1 MPAPGTMASK
11 TQQRAFSAPWQSA
24 DPSGDGNGSQ
34 KSFLMGQKWA
44 SPFSKIGTQKEA
56 EMDMQKSSLQ
66 YSQGSQ
72 QIASKLLQNFQVAP
86 YPSMVSSP
94 DSLGVGSKQSEQ
106 FQEKLDALCEKVDN
120 LVKKIDESD
129 KYCAARAHVSQQIV
143 MRRLESQLARQMAS
157 QAFLDGVARKVCH
170 YMRRKS
176 RDANDALPER
186 KKQKNDTGVGRDKVT
201 SVNSKMWTSSK
212 HTASPKEQVMPSS
225 IGESRYSNSV

>member
-1 MPAPGTMASK
+1 
-11 TQQRAFSAPWQSA
+11 
-24 DPSGDGNGSQ
+24 
-34 KSFLMGQKWA
+34 
-44 SPFSKIGTQKEA
+44 
-56 EMDMQKSSLQ
+56 MQALFGFICFQ
-66 YSQGSQ
+66 FIFCDIF

-94 DSLGVGSKQSEQ
+94 DSHGVGSKQSEQ

-120 LVKKIDESD
+120 LVKKIDESE

-157 QAFLDGVARKVCH
+157 HAFLDGVARKVCH

-186 KKQKNDTGVGRDKVT
+186 KKQKKNGTGVGRAKVT
-201 SVNSKMWTSSK
+201 SVNSKMWASSK
-212 HTASPKEQVMPSS
+212 HTASPKERVMPSS
-225 IGESRYSNSV
+225 MGESRYSNSV